1 MATPALAAP
10 AYLIGAG
17 AAVGALLR
25 YATDRYV
32 SAAAAARGR
41 RFPYGTFTVNVV
53 GSFVLALVT
62 ALGANVDVLY
72 LVGTGACGSYTTF
85 SSFSVDTV
93 QLWETGDRRLAAWY
107 AVVNLVGA
115 VAAIRLAFVLV
126 S

>member
-1 MATPALAAP
+1 MVTP

-17 AAVGALLR
+17 AAVGAVLR
-25 YATDRYV
+25 YATNQYV
-32 SAAAAARGR
+32 GGVTGDR

-62 ALGANVDVLY
+62 FLGAGTDVLL

-93 QLWETGDRRLAAWY
+93 RLWEDGDRRLAASY
-107 AVVNLVGA
+107 AAANLLGA
-115 VAAIRLAFVLV
+115 LAGIGLAFAAASL
-126 S
+126 

>member
-1 MATPALAAP
+1 VTT

-17 AAVGALLR
+17 AAVGAVAR
-25 YATDRYV
+25 YATNRYLDGV
-32 SAAAAARGR
+32 VADR

-62 ALGANVDVLY
+62 FLGAGSDVVA

-93 QLWETGDRRLAAWY
+93 RLWEGGNRLLAGWY
-107 AVVNLVGA
+107 AAANLAGALAGIGLAA
-115 VAAIRLAFVLV
+115 VAAGL
-126 S
+126 

>member
-1 MATPALAAP
+1 MANP

-17 AAVGALLR
+17 AAVGAVLR
-25 YATDRYV
+25 YATNQVVGDV
-32 SAAAAARGR
+32 AATR

-62 ALGANVDVLY
+62 FLGAGADVLY

-93 QLWETGDRRLAAWY
+93 RLWETGDRLLAGWY
-107 AVVNLVGA
+107 AAANLLGA
-115 VAAIRLAFVLV
+115 LVAIALAFGV
-126 S
+126 STL